1 MDDKLLDFFKSF
13 DPKVLR
19 KLEGLNISKIMKQ
32 LEQLKLSGILER
44 LEDLNKVTSLMK
56 QMEDLKLSDIVKKVE
71 DIKLSSLLKQLE
83 ENKLLP
89 ELLEKLPLSLRGQKE
104 EDIDFAEGVIKNVTI
119 QHKQDSIPDQI
130 KKLAELRE
138 LGILSNDEFQ
148 TKKKQL
154 LERM

>member
-1 MDDKLLDFFKSF
+1 MDDKLFDLFKSF
-13 DPKVLR
+13 DPNVLG
-19 KLEGLNISKIMKQ
+19 KLENMNITKILKQ

-56 QMEDLKLSDIVKKVE
+56 QMEDLKLSEIVKKVE
-71 DIKLSSLLKQLE
+71 DIKLSSVLKQLE
-83 ENKLLP
+83 ENKLP
-89 ELLEKLPLSLRGQKE
+89 ELLEKLPIPLLRSGKE
-104 EDIDFAEGVIKNVTI
+104 EALDFADGVIKNVTI

-138 LGILSNDEFQ
+138 LGILTNDEFQ
-148 TKKKQL
+148 AKKKQL